1 MPTPQPLST
10 IALPQSYELCRDIM
24 ASHGRTYSLATR
36 LLTPRQQRAVW
47 SLYAWARIVDD
58 YVDCPADSACSPAHI
73 EATVTHLSELFHS
86 AVVAGSLDDVRRD
99 RDRAVISAAAQT
111 FRDYDINPQLSAD
124 FVHSMLMDVPDTSC
138 HIAHFETWEQLD
150 SYMWGSAAVIGLE
163 MMPILG
169 TRTGVTREEAAP
181 YAECLGRAFQVTNFL
196 RDIAEDFQRGRIY
209 LPLHQ
214 WEAFGVDVEEIGH
227 CVAAGQTTPAVRQ
240 TLAYFVARNR
250 ALYAEASSGVEM
262 LDVPGRQAIRA
273 AEILYSDILGEIER
287 ADYNVF
293 AQRAQVGCA
302 RKARIA
308 LPLLFT
314 AVTGRLRREII
325 GA

>member
-1 MPTPQPLST
+1 MPASQSPST
-10 IALPQSYELCRDIM
+10 IALPNSYELCRDIM
-24 ASHGRTYSLATR
+24 TSHGRTYSLATR
-36 LLTPRQQRAVW
+36 LLTSRQQRAVW

-58 YVDCPADSACSPAHI
+58 YVDCPADTDCSPAHI
-73 EATVTHLSELFHS
+73 EATVTHLSELFHT
-86 AVVAGSLDDVRRD
+86 AVVTGSLDDVHRG

-124 FVHSMLMDVPDTSC
+124 FVHSMLMDVPNTSC
-138 HIAHFETWEQLD
+138 HIAHFRTWEQLD

-169 TRTGVTREEAAP
+169 TRTGLSREDAAP
-181 YAECLGRAFQVTNFL
+181 YAECLGKAFQVTNFL

-209 LPLHQ
+209 LPLDQ
-214 WEAFGVDVEEIGH
+214 WEAFGVEIDEIGY
-227 CVAAGQTTPAVRQ
+227 CVTTGQTTPAVRQ
-240 TLAYFVARNR
+240 TLAYFIARNR

-262 LDVPGRQAIRA
+262 LDIPGRQAIRA

-287 ADYNVF
+287 ANYNVF

-302 RKARIA
+302 RKAKIA
-308 LPLLFT
+308 LPLLFA
-314 AVTGRLRREII
+314 AVTGRLRQELSGR
-325 GA
+325 

>member
-10 IALPQSYELCRDIM
+10 IALPQSYELCRDIIT
-24 ASHGRTYSLATR
+24 SHGRTYSLATR

-58 YVDCPADSACSPAHI
+58 YVDCPADADRSPTHI
-73 EATVTHLSELFHS
+73 EATVTRLSEHFHS
-86 AVVAGSLDDVRRD
+86 AVVIGSLDDVHRD

-111 FRDYDINPQLSAD
+111 FRDYDIDPQLSAD

-169 TRTGVTREEAAP
+169 TRTGVSCEEATP
-181 YAECLGRAFQVTNFL
+181 YAECLGKAFQVTNFL
-196 RDIAEDFQRGRIY
+196 RDIAEDFRRGRIY
-209 LPLHQ
+209 LPLNE
-214 WEAFGVDVEEIGH
+214 WEAFGVGTEEIGY
-227 CVAAGQTTPAVRQ
+227 CASTGQTTPAVRQ
-240 TLAYFVARNR
+240 ALAYFIARNR
-250 ALYAEASSGVEM
+250 ALYAEASSGVDM
-262 LDVPGRQAIRA
+262 LGVPGRQAIRA

-287 ADYNVF
+287 MNYNVF
-293 AQRAQVGCA
+293 AQRAQVGRA
-302 RKARIA
+302 RKAKIA

-314 AVTGRLRREII
+314 AVAGRLRQELSR
-325 GA
+325 A